1 MDRHSII
8 IKKLMAISDNEWRVI
23 QEKSDRIIQNR
34 IRNKTDF
41 GAHSEGNLG
50 MPIND
55 YYFQE
60 ALSRLYEGKRD
71 WKYEKRSLIEE
82 ISRIIN
88 DIIGDEVDKYKR
100 NHKKL
105 AVTYLGNDELLSI
118 IDKNPNRD
126 DDDNVFANE
135 KRYQEEIDFIESV
148 IEGDDDLEM
157 LFLALEEKGMNY
169 SEICSEYDWDK
180 TKLYRLVEKLKRKVI
195 NKRNKINK

>member
-1 MDRHSII
+1 
-8 IKKLMAISDNEWRVI
+8 
-23 QEKSDRIIQNR
+23 
-34 IRNKTDF
+34 
-41 GAHSEGNLG
+41 

>member
-8 IKKLMAISDNEWRVI
+8 IKKLMAISNDEWRVV

-34 IRNKTDF
+34 IKGKIEF
-41 GAHSEGNLG
+41 GAHSEENLG
-50 MPIND
+50 MSVND

-105 AVTYLGNDELLSI
+105 AVTYLGNEELLSI
-118 IDKNPNRD
+118 IDESPKR
-126 DDDNVFANE
+126 DDDNVFTNE

-148 IEGDDDLEM
+148 ISGDDDLEI
-157 LFLALEEKGMNY
+157 LFLALEEKGMKY